1 MIYLGEI
8 MEQSCLRFVK
18 YVGDS
23 RREDDFLRINGV
35 GIHEPMTGA
44 VDRPGGTNDRLL
56 MFFYD
61 PVELRRGGGLQLP
74 MTLYLW
80 PDKAPHFYG
89 NPVPGAR
96 WMHSWI
102 HFHGTYAESLL
113 EECNWQ
119 SGQPYLLADVT
130 VLERDLHD
138 LYREILD
145 SAADPAVVRAM
156 FEILI
161 RSLARQLP
169 DNLKAHVPEKL
180 AQVKA
185 AMTAQAGNGRDLAEY
200 ALRAGMSPSHFSA
213 QFKHCFGISPVAF
226 ARHAA
231 LEKAAYLLQNRQLRI
246 GEVALMT
253 GFPDIYSFSRAF
265 KKHFGAAPGELRGQK

>member
-8 MEQSCLRFVK
+8 MEQPCLRFVK

-23 RREDDFLRINGV
+23 RRADDFLRINGV
-35 GIHEPMTGA
+35 GIREPMTGV

-61 PVELRRGGGLQLP
+61 EVQFRRGDAPQPAG
-74 MTLYLW
+74 TLYLW
-80 PDKAPHFYG
+80 PDRGAHFYG
-89 NPVPGAR
+89 NPTPDLR

-113 EECNWQ
+113 EECDFK
-119 SGQPYLLADVT
+119 SGRPYRLAAAAG
-130 VLERDLHD
+130 LERSLQQ
-138 LYREILD
+138 LYEEIFRPD
-145 SAADPAVVRAM
+145 FDPAVLRAL
-156 FEILI
+156 FELLI

-169 DNLKAHVPEKL
+169 DNLKTHVPDNLARVKL
-180 AQVKA
+180 
-185 AMTAQAGNGRDLAEY
+185 AMTAQAGNGRDLEGY
-200 ALRAGMSPSHFSA
+200 AAAAGMSVSYFSA
-213 QFKHCFGISPVAF
+213 EFKRCFGISPVAF

-246 GEVALMT
+246 GEVAAMT

-265 KKHFGAAPGELRGQK
+265 KKHFGTAPGELRGQT